1 MRDGFL
7 YSGVQGGDIVR
18 IPLADVTSKPWQV
31 VTKIGLPCDDL
42 SQESTCGRPLGM
54 EFDPKGKVTTN
65 RTSSVP
71 GLTGGYKYQRSG
83 VPTRD
88 SSSKR
93 ILKVSDLS
101 FVEAE

>member
-54 EFDPKGKVTTN
+54 EFDLKGNNKQNKLGSGLNRWLTN
-65 RTSSVP
+65 IS
-71 GLTGGYKYQRSG
+71 
-83 VPTRD
+83 
-88 SSSKR
+88 
-93 ILKVSDLS
+93 
-101 FVEAE
+101 EAGSRLEIRRRGEY

>member
-54 EFDPKGKVTTN
+54 EFDLKGKVTTN

-71 GLTGGYKYQRSG
+71 G
-83 VPTRD
+83 
-88 SSSKR
+88 
-93 ILKVSDLS
+93 
-101 FVEAE
+101 